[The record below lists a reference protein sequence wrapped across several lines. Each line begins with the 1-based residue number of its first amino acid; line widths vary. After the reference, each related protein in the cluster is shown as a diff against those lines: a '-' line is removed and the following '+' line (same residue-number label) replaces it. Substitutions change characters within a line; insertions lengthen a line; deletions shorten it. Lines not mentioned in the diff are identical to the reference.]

1 MGERSLPHPDVSA
14 AERRSA
20 DVRSAPAQHPHPLL
34 ITSQLAAAARLVAHA
49 RDVLD
54 ARPLDGE
61 PPAPLVS
68 RGWSELLA
76 SLSDAELAS
85 LEVHGLAAAWPSRTP
100 ASLLEVIAEARA
112 VCAVCAV
119 GALPSSSLAVTDHA
133 APTRLAPHAP
143 RVRETPR
150 KRAQIEAFARVIVPL
165 AADARRVVD
174 VGAGHGHLTRDL
186 AERLALPVVGLERD
200 PAIVER
206 AASLPSDASPSF
218 LATDVLRDG
227 LAFEV
232 GDCVVGLHAC
242 GELGDAI
249 VEAAAAAGGTSGGG
263 AAVAA
268 VALVGCCL
276 QKRRQPARRPLC
288 PEVGLAFASHL
299 ELPTGLLGL
308 SNLTPRDEG
317 VEASR
322 ESNLDARARRLA
334 LRRLLAERGGLALRP
349 GAEMDGVNRRAAQRE
364 LPALVARVF
373 AQRGLPAPTAQDV
386 EEADRWSRACYARM
400 RRFAL
405 PRALLGRALE
415 VYVALDR
422 ARHLEANGFEVTVSA
437 LFPAEVSAR
446 NLVILARRAGPA
458 GSRGAARG

>member
-1 MGERSLPHPDVSA
+1 MPLVERLD
-14 AERRSA
+14 
-20 DVRSAPAQHPHPLL
+20 
-34 ITSQLAAAARLVAHA
+34 AAARLVAHT

-54 ARPLDGE
+54 ARPIDGA
-61 PPAPLVS
+61 PPAPLLV

-76 SLSDAELAS
+76 SLTDAELEL
-85 LEVHGLAAAWPSRTP
+85 LEVDGLAARWPSRTP
-100 ASLLEVIAEARA
+100 ATLLELMAEARA
-112 VCAVCAV
+112 VCSLPAPPPPRACD
-119 GALPSSSLAVTDHA
+119 ALVP
-133 APTRLAPHAP
+133 APHALRAP

-150 KRAQIEAFARVIVPL
+150 KRAQIDAFARVIVPL
-165 AADARRVVD
+165 AAEARRVVD

-200 PAIVER
+200 AARIER
-206 AASLPSDASPSF
+206 ARSLPSLPIAAPPVF

-227 LAFEV
+227 LVFER

-249 VEAAAAAGGTSGGG
+249 VEAASGGSG
-263 AAVAA
+263 GSASS

-288 PEVGLAFASHL
+288 PEVGFAREL

-322 ESNLDARARRLA
+322 EGNLDARARRLA
-334 LRRLLAERGGLALRP
+334 LRRLLGARGLELRP
-349 GAEMDGVNRRAAQRE
+349 GAEMDGVNRRAAQRD
-364 LPALVARVF
+364 LASLVERVF
-373 AQRGLPAPTAQDV
+373 AQRGLPAPSAGDV
-386 EEADRWSRACYARM
+386 AEADRWSREHYARM

-422 ARHLEANGFEVTVSA
+422 ARRLEARGFEVALFA
-437 LFPAEVSAR
+437 LFPVEVSAR
-446 NLVILARRAGPA
+446 NLVIVARRSLG
-458 GSRGAARG
+458 G